1 MTKILVE
8 TSGRH
13 IHLSQD
19 HLEKLFG
26 PGHRLSKLRDLSQP
40 TEFAAKEQLIIKTD
54 KNSFNNVRVVGPVR
68 GQTQVEISKTDA
80 NFLGLTPPI
89 RRSGDLVGSA
99 KCILIGPHGQV
110 ALAEGVIIAWRHIHL
125 NPRSLSNFGL
135 VDGQTVSVK
144 INQQGRD
151 LIFNNVDLRI
161 DEDFALAMH
170 VDTDEAN
177 AAGIDGTAEG
187 EIIV

>member
-13 IHLSQD
+13 VHLSQD

-26 PGHRLSKLRDLSQP
+26 PGYQLSKLRDLSQP

-54 KNSFNNVRVVGPVR
+54 KNSFNNVRVVSPVR
-68 GQTQVEISKTDA
+68 AQTQVEISQTDA

-89 RRSGDLVGSA
+89 RRSGDLAGSA
-99 KCILIGPHGQV
+99 RCILIGPRGQV
-110 ALAEGVIIAWRHIHL
+110 ELEEGVIVGRRHIHL

-135 VDGQTVSVK
+135 IDGQTVSVK
-144 INQQGRD
+144 INHPERG
-151 LIFNNVDLRI
+151 LVFNNVDLRI

-170 VDTDEAN
+170 IDTDEAN
-177 AAGIDGTAEG
+177 AAGIDKTAEG
-187 EIIV
+187 EIII